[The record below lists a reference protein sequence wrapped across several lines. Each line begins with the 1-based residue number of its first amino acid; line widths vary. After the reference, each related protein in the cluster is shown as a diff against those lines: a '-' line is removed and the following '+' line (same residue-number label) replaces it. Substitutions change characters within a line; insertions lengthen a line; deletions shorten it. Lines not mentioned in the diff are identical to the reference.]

1 MNGSKSSSINQSLT
15 AAKLQR
21 IIKNVR
27 AASRADSAACSTSS
41 EDHKKFAKGHSS
53 PLPNAGE
60 LKISCRKLTAHEIDK
75 LINCLPSTQSPP
87 PPPSIECCSSISAT
101 DKTKQQVHQQQE
113 APELSISNGQLQ
125 VESEISFTSSE
136 SNARLSRSTPELP
149 ADVEDNLVHSS
160 ESLGSSFGVC
170 SQTYHASS
178 QLNSCP
184 PTFDPT
190 VSAVTLFAFRPI
202 EPGSSEEYESYGE
215 TSRSDDVDR
224 PIMQVKVRPLA
235 SALLQQQHQP
245 VLYRRY
251 RQQSDDEQPLI
262 DFRQIERNTRAAA
275 RKALGGGGW

>member
-1 MNGSKSSSINQSLT
+1 MNGSKSSAINSLT
-15 AAKLQR
+15 AEKLQR

-27 AASRADSAACSTSS
+27 AASRADSTACSTSS
-41 EDHKKFAKGHSS
+41 EDHKKFDAKGHSS
-53 PLPNAGE
+53 PLPNAGA

-87 PPPSIECCSSISAT
+87 PPPSIECSSSISAT
-101 DKTKQQVHQQQE
+101 DNTKQQVHQQQE
-113 APELSISNGQLQ
+113 APELSISNDRLQ

-160 ESLGSSFGVC
+160 ESLGSSIGVC

-190 VSAVTLFAFRPI
+190 ASAVTLFAFRPI

-235 SALLQQQHQP
+235 TALQQQQQP
-245 VLYRRY
+245 VLYRRC